1 MAPPYR
7 LVGHRFRFLE
17 MEDPAVAFMK
27 TCIAEGSFS
36 RPQKQQASAAMK
48 TEHREMDFAL
58 EVLVRGHSAGK
69 SRTFPYEASRV
80 GPLWV
85 MRDAPRK
92 NPRDYRKEEWI
103 AHDVDAQEV
112 DAIARRHT
120 RGRFFVCAMV
130 GDGEPHEP
138 TRSAYKSLGYR
149 LLATEG
155 FFVQRLTRIPKSP
168 APVSIERVR
177 TPELAARL
185 GEMTRTRP
193 IADSLLRKDGPFRQ
207 YVALDGKDIVGRV
220 RSVDAVGATWCADM
234 YVNPSYRRRGIG
246 QALLCRMLRDDRAR
260 GSKSSVLTASHAG
273 ALLYPRVGYERI
285 GTLLM
290 FVPRKTKSA

>member
-1 MAPPYR
+1 MNR
-7 LVGHRFRFLE
+7 GR
-17 MEDPAVAFMK
+17 
-27 TCIAEGSFS
+27 
-36 RPQKQQASAAMK
+36 
-48 TEHREMDFAL
+48 REIEFAI
-58 EVLVRGHSAGK
+58 EVFVRGHSAGR

-103 AHDVDAQEV
+103 ADGMDAREV
-112 DAIARRHT
+112 DAIAREHT
-120 RGRFFVCAMV
+120 RGRFFVCAMI
-130 GDGEPHEP
+130 GEAEPDEP
-138 TRSAYKSLGYR
+138 TRAAYKALGYR

-155 FFVQRLTRIPKSP
+155 FFVQRLKRVPKPPS
-168 APVSIERVR
+168 PVSIERVR

-185 GEMTRTRP
+185 GKITRTRP
-193 IADSLLRKDGPFRQ
+193 IASDLLAQDAPFRQ
-207 YVALDGKDIVGRV
+207 YVALDGEEIVGRV

-234 YVNPSYRRRGIG
+234 YVSPSHRRRGIG
-246 QALLCRMLRDDRAR
+246 RALLCRMLRDDRTR
-260 GSKSSVLTASHAG
+260 GSKSSVLTASHTG

-290 FVPRKTKSA
+290 FVPKRPKAW